1 MWKSSKFRFV
11 ESIIGGEEM
20 ASIIDIKSIVNDPKT
35 LKVVG
40 TVGVN
45 GNPHTAVK
53 QSLHINEEGN
63 IEYIELLESSE
74 SYKNI
79 TGSIWF
85 DKKVSVLVYGENK
98 ENYEILGTVDH
109 ILVAGRDYEAA
120 YTKALEEKGYDI
132 AAVITIIPEQVDNK
146 SPKDK
151 FEEQENTRLFYKHLD
166 RLSKNNY

>member
-1 MWKSSKFRFV
+1 
-11 ESIIGGEEM
+11 M
-20 ASIIDIKSIVNDPKT
+20 ASIEEIKSIVNDPNT

-45 GNPHTAVK
+45 GNPHIAVK
-53 QSLHINEEGN
+53 QTLHINEDGN
-63 IEYIELLESSE
+63 LEYIELLESSE

-85 DKKVSVLVYGENK
+85 DKKVSVLVYGENR
-98 ENYEILGTVDH
+98 ESYEVTGKVDR

-120 YTKALEEKGYDI
+120 YTKILDEKGYDI
-132 AAVITIIPEQVDNK
+132 AAVITIIPEKVDNK

-151 FEEQENTRLFYKHLD
+151 FEEQEKERLFYKHLD
-166 RLSKNNY
+166 RLGSNSN